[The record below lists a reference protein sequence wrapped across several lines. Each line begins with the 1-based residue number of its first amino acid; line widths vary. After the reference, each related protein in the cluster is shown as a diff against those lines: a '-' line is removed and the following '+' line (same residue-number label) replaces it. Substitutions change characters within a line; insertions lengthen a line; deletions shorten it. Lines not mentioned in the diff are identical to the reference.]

1 MMEKSPS
8 LITSFLCICILY
20 VVFSIHVH
28 FNEELLCVCTTNNH
42 RSKVL
47 IHVFV
52 LFAPK
57 QEISK
62 TSK

>member
-8 LITSFLCICILY
+8 SVTSFLCICILY
-20 VVFSIHVH
+20 VAYIIHMD
-28 FNEELLCVCTTNNH
+28 FNEELLYVCTTNNL
-42 RSKVL
+42 RTKVL

-57 QEISK
+57 QEIS
-62 TSK
+62 